1 MKLTVSTFVTLDGV
15 MEDPGGAEGF
25 EHGGWQ
31 IPFFDEAMGAAVT
44 EGLFAAEA
52 LLLGRRTYEAFAAA
66 WPGMERDEAGF
77 ADRMNE
83 IPKHVASRTLGEAT
97 WNASIIQGGVPEA
110 VGALR
115 RQDGGSLLVMGSA
128 DLVRTLR
135 EHSLVDEY
143 QLFVHPVV
151 VGSGKRLFDGGP
163 RTSLRLVDS
172 KTTGTGV
179 TIATYVPAE
188 SG

>member
-1 MKLTVSTFVTLDGV
+1 

-31 IPFFDEAMGAAVT
+31 IPFFDETMGQAVL

-66 WPGMERDEAGF
+66 WPAMDRDESGF
-77 ADRMNE
+77 TDRMNG
-83 IPKHVASRTLGEAT
+83 IPKHVASRTVTEAT
-97 WNASIIQGGVPEA
+97 WNASILQGDVPES

-115 RQDGGSLLVMGSA
+115 QRDGASLLVMGSA
-128 DLVRTLR
+128 ELVGTLR
-135 EHSLVDEY
+135 EHALVDEY

-151 VGSGKRLFDGGP
+151 LGSGKRLFDGGGK
-163 RTSLRLVDS
+163 TALRLQDS
-172 KTTGTGV
+172 RTTATGV
-179 TIATYVPAE
+179 TIATYVSAA